1 MKVHVHGIVDHGIW
15 PLPLH
20 SRTVCAK
27 RPLGAGRLCRL
38 DLNIGILRQSG
49 ARSRAHIVDVGRGPV
64 EVEIVEGHDFN
75 RYFTSTSSDG
85 VRAVEMSQKQEY

>member
-1 MKVHVHGIVDHGIW
+1 MCMALSIMVFGLCLCTPVLFAQNDHGELA
-15 PLPLH
+15 PLPTRPEYWDFT
-20 SRTVCAK
+20 SK
-27 RPLGAGRLCRL
+27 R
-38 DLNIGILRQSG
+38 G
-49 ARSRAHIVDVGRGPV
+49 ARSRAHIVDVGRGPA